1 MLESQAYDAWYFI
14 PRVMLELVPLGFFFL
29 KARGAFNRRDDGLN
43 AAQSSEVHNNV
54 AVEDEADEMET
65 ESQRRQDYLRDPL
78 GECSDPDLYG

>member
-1 MLESQAYDAWYFI
+1 MVLHPTCDA
-14 PRVMLELVPLGFFFL
+14 GT
-29 KARGAFNRRDDGLN
+29 GATWMN

-54 AVEDEADEMET
+54 AVEDKADEMET